1 MTVPRCVGARSIFLS
16 ARSAAAVFLSVSIAL
31 GACGDGQ
38 VVDNARHVVVE
49 GRLQGRMVDGMPC
62 LWIVQSSGDLVYL
75 GLPVGWDEGT
85 TPLRV
90 IDSQGAVVAEV
101 GDMVR
106 GEANV
111 GMIAG
116 ETCAPGKVPLPLDT
130 LVKL

>member
-1 MTVPRCVGARSIFLS
+1 MRWRSIRFLS
-16 ARSAAAVFLSVSIAL
+16 SGSAAAVLLIASTAV
-31 GACGDGQ
+31 GACGGGQ
-38 VVDNARHVVVE
+38 LVDNTTHAVVQ
-49 GRLQGRMVDGMPC
+49 GRLQGRIVGGMPC

-75 GLPVGWDEGT
+75 ALPVGWDEGT

-90 IDSQGAVVAEV
+90 IDSQGAVVAEG